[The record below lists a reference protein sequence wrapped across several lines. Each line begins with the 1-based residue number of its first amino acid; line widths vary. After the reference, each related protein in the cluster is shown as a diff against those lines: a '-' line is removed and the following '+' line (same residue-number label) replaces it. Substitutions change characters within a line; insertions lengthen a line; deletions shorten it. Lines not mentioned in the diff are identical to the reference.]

1 MAQNIWNNYFR
12 TLNRAQ
18 NWTVDLEISRG
29 DKPGIYPGFQPGVS
43 FQAVVQEN
51 RTQVEG
57 GSLFEQRKQRLEFRA
72 AKWLELEA

>member
-1 MAQNIWNNYFR
+1 MG
-12 TLNRAQ
+12 
-18 NWTVDLEISRG
+18 LEISMG
-29 DKPGIYPGFQPGVS
+29 DKLGIYPGFQLGVN

-72 AKWLELEA
+72 AK

>member
-1 MAQNIWNNYFR
+1 MG
-12 TLNRAQ
+12 
-18 NWTVDLEISRG
+18 LEICMG
-29 DKPGIYPGFQPGVS
+29 DKFGIYPGFQPGVN

-51 RTQVEG
+51 RTQVEV